1 MNKTRRLFVGIP
13 LSSQLRKRL
22 TQEMETWP
30 KEAILRTMEEN
41 LHITLFFLGFIQEEG
56 VGEICRRVGEVCKD
70 IESFELQ
77 FTSIKLMKSEV
88 SPKMIWL
95 TGEASDELR
104 LTLERIEKAFSSF
117 VSERKT
123 YRPHITLAK
132 IKKSKWLKLENKPEL
147 KERISFIET
156 VENIAVFESLSLDG
170 KRRYEP
176 IDTFPLL

>member
-41 LHITLFFLGFIQEEG
+41 LHITLFFLGFIQEEE

-77 FTSIKLMKSEV
+77 FTGIKLMKSEV

-104 LTLERIEKAFSSF
+104 RVLERIEKAFSSF

>member
-41 LHITLFFLGFIQEEG
+41 LHITLFFLGFIQEEE

-77 FTSIKLMKSEV
+77 FTGIKLMKNEV

>member
-13 LSSQLRKRL
+13 LSLQLRKRL
-22 TQEMETWP
+22 TQEMEGWP
-30 KEAILRTMEEN
+30 KEAVLRTVEEN
-41 LHITLFFLGFIQEEG
+41 LHVTLFFLGFIQEEE
-56 VGEICRRVGEVCKD
+56 VGEICARVGEACKD

-77 FTSIKLMKSEV
+77 FTGMKLMENEE

-104 LTLERIEKAFSSF
+104 LVLEKIERAFSSF
-117 VSERKT
+117 VSEKKI

-132 IKKSKWLKLENKPEL
+132 IKKSKWLKLENKPTL
-147 KERISFIET
+147 KEKVSFIET
-156 VENIAVFESLSLDG
+156 VENIAVFESLSLEG

>member
-41 LHITLFFLGFIQEEG
+41 LHITLFFLGFIQEEE

-77 FTSIKLMKSEV
+77 FTGIKLMKSEV

-156 VENIAVFESLSLDG
+156 VENIAVFESLPLDG

>member
-41 LHITLFFLGFIQEEG
+41 LHITLFFLGFIQEEE

-104 LTLERIEKAFSSF
+104 RVLERIEKAFSSF

>member
-41 LHITLFFLGFIQEEG
+41 LHITLFFLGFIQEEE

-77 FTSIKLMKSEV
+77 FTGIKLMKSEV

>member
-41 LHITLFFLGFIQEEG
+41 LHITLFFLGFIQEEE
-56 VGEICRRVGEVCKD
+56 VGEICRSVGEVCKD

-77 FTSIKLMKSEV
+77 FTGIKLMKSEV

-104 LTLERIEKAFSSF
+104 RVLERIEKAFSSF

>member
-41 LHITLFFLGFIQEEG
+41 LHITLFFLGFIQEEE

-77 FTSIKLMKSEV
+77 FTGIKLMKSEV

-104 LTLERIEKAFSSF
+104 RVLERIEKAFSSF

-170 KRRYEP
+170 ERRYEP